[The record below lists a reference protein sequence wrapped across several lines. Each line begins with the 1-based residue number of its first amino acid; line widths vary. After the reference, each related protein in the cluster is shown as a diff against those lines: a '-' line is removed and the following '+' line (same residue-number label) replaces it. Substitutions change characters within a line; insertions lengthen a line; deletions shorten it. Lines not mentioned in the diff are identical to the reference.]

1 MNDSQFYIQWNR
13 SVPSKAKHRKMPP
26 CSVNIMTK
34 YYYVLKLL
42 ITPSSGIPIHQLY
55 SNYTTFFWSY
65 RLHFSGILDLQ
76 LTWYTDTCHEK
87 NYDICFDLLK
97 MPKMLLSSVLHHQ
110 LMDHNGFHLLLKRTV
125 ASSISKYD
133 ATIMKAQADAWH
145 RFVATEISMV
155 SIENPHSDSFYAK
168 LNHSICLKPFLC
180 SIKLRPLN
188 LEPKSDQWMIC
199 HETWHKIPSFRMQL
213 CTFAEISLKSHVISV
228 NKKKIIA
235 CFNAPLWVHFVKWSE
250 DLFSKK
256 TPNNGIKIQCGRK
269 V

>member
-1 MNDSQFYIQWNR
+1 MIHWYMPWKKLWYMFRFVKN
-13 SVPSKAKHRKMPP
+13 AKNAIVIR
-26 CSVNIMTK
+26 
-34 YYYVLKLL
+34 
-42 ITPSSGIPIHQLY
+42 
-55 SNYTTFFWSY
+55 F
-65 RLHFSGILDLQ
+65 
-76 LTWYTDTCHEK
+76 
-87 NYDICFDLLK
+87 
-97 MPKMLLSSVLHHQ
+97 
-110 LMDHNGFHLLLKRTV
+110 
-125 ASSISKYD
+125 ASSIVGSQRISSIVETNGCLINLEIWCLQN
-133 ATIMKAQADAWH
+133 ATIMKAQTDAWH

-155 SIENPHSDSFYAK
+155 SIEKPHSDSFYAK

-199 HETWHKIPSFRMQL
+199 HETWHKIPSFRMQLL